1 MANTSGTLENS
12 FNKYLWDI
20 CYVSGKMLNAENNME
35 NGKILKKKKSRPEFP
50 QPYLLNART

>member
-35 NGKILKKKKSRPEFP
+35 NGKIKKKKRTD
-50 QPYLLNART
+50 LNFLNHIF